1 MIVTVKLLFFT
12 PQRNKIFIFVSFCLC
27 ISRYGAFFRRR
38 TFLKFVTMK
47 SYLGVFLL
55 FQVCLQASQ
64 VSHNSLTTFSSF
76 FFFNVIEVI
85 EYRVISFV
93 VIFIVMPYDRFELSL
108 TTTFCHRF
116 SEPELR
122 DLLVP

>member
-1 MIVTVKLLFFT
+1 
-12 PQRNKIFIFVSFCLC
+12 
-27 ISRYGAFFRRR
+27 
-38 TFLKFVTMK
+38 MK

-55 FQVCLQASQ
+55 FLVCVQASQ

-76 FFFNVIEVI
+76 FFNVIEVI
-85 EYRVISFV
+85 KYRVISFV

-108 TTTFCHRF
+108 TSTFCHRF

-122 DLLVP
+122 DLLFP

>member
-12 PQRNKIFIFVSFCLC
+12 PQRSKIFIFVSCYLC

-38 TFLKFVTMK
+38 KFLKFVTMK

-55 FQVCLQASQ
+55 FLVCVQASQ

-76 FFFNVIEVI
+76 FFNVIEVI
-85 EYRVISFV
+85 KYRVISFV

-108 TTTFCHRF
+108 TSTFCHRY

>member
-12 PQRNKIFIFVSFCLC
+12 PQRSKIFIFVSCYLC

-38 TFLKFVTMK
+38 KFLKFVTMK

-55 FQVCLQASQ
+55 FLVCVQASQ

-76 FFFNVIEVI
+76 FFNVIEVI
-85 EYRVISFV
+85 KYRVISFV

-108 TTTFCHRF
+108 TSTFCHRF

-122 DLLVP
+122 DLLFP

>member
-12 PQRNKIFIFVSFCLC
+12 PQRSKIFIFVSFYLC

-55 FQVCLQASQ
+55 FLVCLQASQ

-76 FFFNVIEVI
+76 FLNVIEVI
-85 EYRVISFV
+85 KYCVISFV

-108 TTTFCHRF
+108 TSTFCHRF

-122 DLLVP
+122 DLLFS